1 MSIDSAAL
9 TAAVLLVIA
18 LASVG
23 WAIVAVRASRRR
35 GIVERLLLQRGGGAG
50 VLEAEGPASGMGR
63 AIVETLRPI
72 ARIAKPA
79 GEEEIS
85 RVRLR
90 LARAGLRGEHAMQLF
105 LAAKVVLAVAAI
117 VGVLALNASL
127 VDPLDNALAL
137 AVAACAAG
145 FYAPNLWLSRR
156 IAARQLAIQRGLPD
170 SLDLLVTCVEAG
182 LALDASLLRV
192 AGETR
197 VAYPVL
203 ADELELTFLEVKA
216 GMTRPEAFRR
226 MAERTGV
233 DDLKQLAATLT
244 QTEMFGTSVGLALR
258 VQADGM
264 RVRRLQR
271 AEERAAMVAVKMSLP
286 LVFCILPSL
295 FAVILGPAI
304 VNIMETLLP
313 RLGK

>member
-1 MSIDSAAL
+1 MSVDTTAL

-18 LASVG
+18 LTGVG
-23 WAIVAVRASRRR
+23 WAILAVRASRRQ
-35 GIVERLLLQRGGGAG
+35 GVIQRLRLQRGGAAVAEAAG
-50 VLEAEGPASGMGR
+50 PPPGIGR

-72 ARIAKPA
+72 ARIATPA

-85 RVRLR
+85 RFRLR
-90 LARAGLRGEHAMQLF
+90 LARAGLRGEYAFQLF
-105 LAAKVVLAVAAI
+105 LATKVVLALAAI

-127 VDPLDNALAL
+127 VDPIDNALAL
-137 AVAACAAG
+137 AVGACAAG

-197 VAYPVL
+197 VAFPVL

-226 MAERTGV
+226 LADRTGV

-244 QTEMFGTSVGLALR
+244 QTEMFGTSIGLALR

-264 RVRRLQR
+264 RVRRMQR
-271 AEERAAMVAVKMSLP
+271 AEERAAMVAVKMTLP

-295 FAVILGPAI
+295 FAVIMGPAA
-304 VNIMETLLP
+304 VNIMEKLLP
-313 RLGK
+313 RMGR

>member
-1 MSIDSAAL
+1 MSVDGAAL
-9 TAAVLLVIA
+9 TAAILIVIA

-23 WAIVAVRASRRR
+23 WAMIAVRASRRQA
-35 GIVERLLLQRGGGAG
+35 IMERLRLQRGGAA
-50 VLEAEGPASGMGR
+50 VIVAAGPAPGLGR

-72 ARIAKPA
+72 ARIATPA

-90 LARAGLRGEHAMQLF
+90 LSRAGLRREHALPVF
-105 LAAKVVLAVAAI
+105 LAAKVVLALAAI
-117 VGVLALNASL
+117 VGVLAVNASR

-137 AVAACAAG
+137 AVGACAAG
-145 FYAPNLWLSRR
+145 FYAPNFWLSKR
-156 IAARQLAIQRGLPD
+156 IAARQLAIRRGLPD

-197 VAYPVL
+197 VAFPVL

-216 GMTRPEAFRR
+216 GMTRPDAFRR
-226 MAERTGV
+226 LADRTGV

-264 RVRRLQR
+264 RVRRMQR
-271 AEERAAMVAVKMSLP
+271 AEEKAAMVGVKMTLP

-295 FAVILGPAI
+295 FAVVIGPAA

-313 RLGK
+313 RMARH